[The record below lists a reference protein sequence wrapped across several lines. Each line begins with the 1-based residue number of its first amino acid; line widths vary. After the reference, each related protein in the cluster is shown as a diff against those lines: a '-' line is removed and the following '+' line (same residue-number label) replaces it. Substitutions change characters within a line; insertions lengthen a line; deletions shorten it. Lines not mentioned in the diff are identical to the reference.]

1 MNQVAITGKIGSG
14 KTTALN
20 YFRRAGHFAISS
32 DFIIRSIYENEETRS
47 QLLKKLGIEKKNY
60 KEVIIEKIK
69 DPSFNYKLKKS
80 IYPIMGRLRSKR
92 IPTFITKKNI
102 FFEVPLLYEEKLERN
117 YDKVIFIK
125 SNFIKRLK
133 RTLIKGKTKEYFE
146 TMNRYQGADAIKER
160 LSDITICNNGS
171 KIDFYNSLIR
181 CEKEIW
187 EKLFL
192 I

>member
-1 MNQVAITGKIGSG
+1 
-14 KTTALN
+14 
-20 YFRRAGHFAISS
+20 
-32 DFIIRSIYENEETRS
+32 
-47 QLLKKLGIEKKNY
+47 
-60 KEVIIEKIK
+60 
-69 DPSFNYKLKKS
+69 
-80 IYPIMGRLRSKR
+80 MGRLRSKR

-146 TMNRYQGADAIKER
+146 TMNRYQGADAIKEK

-181 CEKEIW
+181 CEKEI
-187 EKLFL
+187 
-192 I
+192 

>member
-1 MNQVAITGKIGSG
+1 MIKIAITGKIGSG
-14 KTTALN
+14 KSTALS
-20 YFRRAGHFAISS
+20 YFKRAGNFAISS
-32 DFIIRSIYENEETRS
+32 DLIIKSIYENEETRS

-69 DPSFNYKLKKS
+69 DPLFNYKLKKA
-80 IYPIMGRLRSKR
+80 IYPIMGRLRSKK
-92 IPTFITKKNI
+92 IPTFVTKKNI

-125 SNFIKRLK
+125 GNFIKRLK

-146 TMNRYQGADAIKER
+146 IMNRYQGADAIKEK

-181 CEKEIW
+181 CEKEI
-187 EKLFL
+187 
-192 I
+192 